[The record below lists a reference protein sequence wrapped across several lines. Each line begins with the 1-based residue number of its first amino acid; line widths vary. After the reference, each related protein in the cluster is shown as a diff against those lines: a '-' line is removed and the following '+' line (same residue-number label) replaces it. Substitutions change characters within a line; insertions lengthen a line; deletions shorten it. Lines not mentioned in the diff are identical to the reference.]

1 MRVLFYIVHPAKYH
15 LFRIVINELMKDF
28 YVDIVIN
35 SKDVLEELVKNEGWK
50 YTNLFPKGRNVS
62 SKPSIIK
69 SGFKFFVTVL
79 RLEKFLFFHNKFDVF
94 VTDDALVVNGWWR
107 RIPTYI
113 FNDND
118 IETIKINKVLFYF
131 AHRIISPSVTDLGPF
146 EKKN

>member
-35 SKDVLEELVKNEGWK
+35 SKDVLEELVKNEGWG

-69 SGFKFFVTVL
+69 SGF
-79 RLEKFLFFHNKFDVF
+79 
-94 VTDDALVVNGWWR
+94 
-107 RIPTYI
+107 
-113 FNDND
+113 
-118 IETIKINKVLFYF
+118 
-131 AHRIISPSVTDLGPF
+131 
-146 EKKN
+146 